1 MSEGQRR
8 RKPIFCWGGRG
19 QTDGLRC
26 RKTNVHPSIPRVMAT
41 FSTLY
46 PTSHQ
51 ARSQHDHDRAHVGNS
66 QIESPPPIF
75 IFNILHTSAAGG
87 ERERERDREAQ
98 ESINNESLLSYYAIV
113 GKKYITYCLRSDAN
127 AKSITLSG
135 GRSVSLCDSAPSR
148 TDGPRTQF
156 AHRHLQTTI
165 TFCPPMPIG
174 DVISHPSTWHQW
186 N

>member
-1 MSEGQRR
+1 MSIHPSLASWRRLARFIRR
-8 RKPIFCWGGRG
+8 RIRREVN
-19 QTDGLRC
+19 TIMIARMLATLRSSLLL
-26 RKTNVHPSIPRVMAT
+26 PSLSSISFIPR
-41 FSTLY
+41 
-46 PTSHQ
+46 
-51 ARSQHDHDRAHVGNS
+51 RREGR
-66 QIESPPPIF
+66 
-75 IFNILHTSAAGG
+75 

-186 N
+186 NSFIRRILMNCAFVVSRENCMP